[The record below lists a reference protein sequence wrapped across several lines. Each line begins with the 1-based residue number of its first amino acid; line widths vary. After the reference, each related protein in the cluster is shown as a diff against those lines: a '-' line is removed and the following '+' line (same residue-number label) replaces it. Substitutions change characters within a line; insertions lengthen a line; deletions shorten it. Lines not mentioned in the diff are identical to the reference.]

1 MSVNYST
8 YSDPTLG

>member
-8 YSDPTLG
+8 NV